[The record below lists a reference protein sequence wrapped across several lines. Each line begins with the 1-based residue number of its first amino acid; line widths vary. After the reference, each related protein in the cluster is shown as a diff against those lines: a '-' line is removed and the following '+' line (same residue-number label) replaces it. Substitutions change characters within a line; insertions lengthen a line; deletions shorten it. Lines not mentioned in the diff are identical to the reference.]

1 MSLPREIAHAALNG
15 NLDTVRQFVE
25 SNPECVNDD
34 VLIEDQ
40 DTHSGLAG
48 GSISLLSLA
57 TIRNVPRAVSTDMVR
72 FLMSRGADVADRKTK
87 FGPLGCACAVGNVEA
102 VALLLQAGANVHR
115 IDYEASIHCSFPLK
129 RDMIVHLCEKRT
141 QTIAQVT
148 DGIFE
153 CLRLLLRAGLALDV
167 LQDAG
172 QSVERVTPLEQIID
186 ERIQSLAL
194 DLSGRAPATP
204 DWAEHLSSNLGRS
217 LDLVRAVRASIYT
230 SASPRLSPWRQYV
243 LAPSVAVLRFR
254 SLFFR
259 GRARVRGVVSGPTPR
274 PIAWLL
280 TPQTPREIVW
290 NVLAFWNPRYE

>member
-1 MSLPREIAHAALNG
+1 MPREIAHAALNG

-102 VALLLQAGANVHR
+102 VALLLQAGANVNR
-115 IDYEASIHCSFPLK
+115 SELGIIYRWPLVLYLLDDSKFVDYDNGGPRSAETVA
-129 RDMIVHLCEKRT
+129 ET
-141 QTIAQVT
+141 T
-148 DGIFE
+148 DRIFE

-167 LQDAG
+167 LQHG
-172 QSVERVTPLEQIID
+172 TITPLEQIID
-186 ERIQSLAL
+186 ERIQSLA
-194 DLSGRAPATP
+194 DAG
-204 DWAEHLSSNLGRS
+204 HLGRS
-217 LDLVRAVRASIYT
+217 LDLARAVRASIYT

-290 NVLAFWNPRYE
+290 NVLAFWNPRHE

>member
-1 MSLPREIAHAALNG
+1 M
-15 NLDTVRQFVE
+15 
-25 SNPECVNDD
+25 
-34 VLIEDQ
+34 
-40 DTHSGLAG
+40 
-48 GSISLLSLA
+48 
-57 TIRNVPRAVSTDMVR
+57 
-72 FLMSRGADVADRKTK
+72 
-87 FGPLGCACAVGNVEA
+87 
-102 VALLLQAGANVHR
+102 ALLLQAGANVNR
-115 IDYEASIHCSFPLK
+115 RDLGIIYRRDLLFYLLNDSKFVDADNGGPLSAET
-129 RDMIVHLCEKRT
+129 VAET
-141 QTIAQVT
+141 T
-148 DGIFE
+148 DRIFE
-153 CLRLLLRAGLALDV
+153 CLKLLLRAGLALDV

-290 NVLAFWNPRYE
+290 NVLAFWNPRHE

>member
-1 MSLPREIAHAALNG
+1 MVLPPEISNAARAR
-15 NLDTVRQFVE
+15 DMDAVRQFVE
-25 SNPECVNDD
+25 SNPERINESFEHVGDGEGLNLLT
-34 VLIEDQ
+34 VAIGRHTSIE
-40 DTHSGLAG
+40 
-48 GSISLLSLA
+48 
-57 TIRNVPRAVSTDMVR
+57 MVR
-72 FLMSRGADVADRKTK
+72 YLISRGADVERRNSNIT
-87 FGPLGCACAVGNVEA
+87 PLYCACFLPDAEA
-102 VALLLQAGANVHR
+102 MALLLQAGANVNR
-115 IDYEASIHCSFPLK
+115 RDLGIINRMGLVDYLLNDSKFIDEHGGPRSAET
-129 RDMIVHLCEKRT
+129 VAET
-141 QTIAQVT
+141 T
-148 DGIFE
+148 DRIFE
-153 CLRLLLRAGLALDV
+153 CLKLLLRAGLALDV

-230 SASPRLSPWRQYV
+230 SASPRPSPWRQYV

>member
-1 MSLPREIAHAALNG
+1 MVLPRELFEAAEAR
-15 NLDTVRQFVE
+15 DIDAVRQFVE
-25 SNPECVNDD
+25 SNPERINESFEHVGDGEGLNLLT
-34 VLIEDQ
+34 VAIGRHTSIE
-40 DTHSGLAG
+40 
-48 GSISLLSLA
+48 
-57 TIRNVPRAVSTDMVR
+57 MVR
-72 FLMSRGADVADRKTK
+72 YLISRGADVERRNSNIT
-87 FGPLGCACAVGNVEA
+87 PLYCACFLPDAEA
-102 VALLLQAGANVHR
+102 MELLLQAGANVNR
-115 IDYEASIHCSFPLK
+115 RELGIIYRRDLLFYLLNDSKFIDEHGGPRSAET
-129 RDMIVHLCEKRT
+129 VAET
-141 QTIAQVT
+141 T
-148 DGIFE
+148 DRIFE
-153 CLRLLLRAGLALDV
+153 CLKLLLRAGLALDV

-172 QSVERVTPLEQIID
+172 QSAERVTPLEQIID

-280 TPQTPREIVW
+280 APRTPPEIVW
-290 NVLAFWNPRYE
+290 NVLAFWNPRHE

>member
-167 LQDAG
+167 LQDG
-172 QSVERVTPLEQIID
+172 TTTPLEQVIV
-186 ERIQSLAL
+186 ECMLSLDDA
-194 DLSGRAPATP
+194 G
-204 DWAEHLSSNLGRS
+204 HLGRS
-217 LDLVRAVRASIYT
+217 LDLVRAMRASMHT

-243 LAPSVAVLRFR
+243 LAPSVEVLRLR
-254 SLFFR
+254 SLVFR
-259 GRARVRGVVSGPTPR
+259 GRARERGVVSGPTPR
-274 PIAWLL
+274 PIAWLVAPR
-280 TPQTPREIVW
+280 TPKEIVW
-290 NVLAFWNPRYE
+290 NVLAFWNPRHE

>member
-1 MSLPREIAHAALNG
+1 MVLPRELFDAAEAR
-15 NLDTVRQFVE
+15 DIDAVRQFVE
-25 SNPECVNDD
+25 SNPERINESFEHDGDGEGLNLLTVAIGRHTS
-34 VLIEDQ
+34 IE
-40 DTHSGLAG
+40 
-48 GSISLLSLA
+48 
-57 TIRNVPRAVSTDMVR
+57 MVR
-72 FLMSRGADVADRKTK
+72 YLISRGADVERRNSNIT
-87 FGPLGCACAVGNVEA
+87 PLYCACFLPDAEA
-102 VALLLQAGANVHR
+102 MALLLQAGANVNR
-115 IDYEASIHCSFPLK
+115 RDLGIIYRRDLLFYLLDDSKFVDYDNGGPRSAETVA
-129 RDMIVHLCEKRT
+129 ET
-141 QTIAQVT
+141 T
-148 DGIFE
+148 DRIFE
-153 CLRLLLRAGLALDV
+153 CLKLLLRAGLALDV

-230 SASPRLSPWRQYV
+230 SASPRLSTWRQYV

-280 TPQTPREIVW
+280 APQTPREIVW
-290 NVLAFWNPRYE
+290 NVLAFWNPRHE

>member
-1 MSLPREIAHAALNG
+1 MVLPPEISNAVRARDM
-15 NLDTVRQFVE
+15 DTVRQFVE
-25 SNPECVNDD
+25 SNPERINESFEHVGDGEGLNLLTLAIAPFGTHQSTEM
-34 VLIEDQ
+34 VGYLI
-40 DTHSGLAG
+40 
-48 GSISLLSLA
+48 
-57 TIRNVPRAVSTDMVR
+57 
-72 FLMSRGADVADRKTK
+72 SRGADVERRNTNIT
-87 FGPLGCACAVGNVEA
+87 PLYCACILPDAEA
-102 VALLLQAGANVHR
+102 MALLLQAGANVNR
-115 IDYEASIHCSFPLK
+115 RALVPYLLNDTKF
-129 RDMIVHLCEKRT
+129 VHPDNRGPRSAET
-141 QTIAQVT
+141 VAETT
-148 DGIFE
+148 DRIFE
-153 CLRLLLRAGLALDV
+153 CLKLLLRAGLALDV

-186 ERIQSLAL
+186 ERIQSLADRVPTSAL
-194 DLSGRAPATP
+194 ADAG
-204 DWAEHLSSNLGRS
+204 HLGRS

-290 NVLAFWNPRYE
+290 NVLAFWNPRHE

>member
-167 LQDAG
+167 LQQG
-172 QSVERVTPLEQIID
+172 TITPLEQIID
-186 ERIQSLAL
+186 
-194 DLSGRAPATP
+194 DLMRSVHDAG
-204 DWAEHLSSNLGRS
+204 HLGRS
-217 LDLVRAVRASIYT
+217 LDLVRAVRASVYT
-230 SASPRLSPWRQYV
+230 SASSRICPWRQYV
-243 LAPSVAVLRFR
+243 LAPSVAVLRLR
-254 SLFFR
+254 SLVAR
-259 GRARVRGVVSGPTPR
+259 GRARERGVVSGPTPR
-274 PIAWLL
+274 PIAWLVAPR
-280 TPQTPREIVW
+280 TPKEIVW
-290 NVLAFWNPRYE
+290 NVLAFWNPRHE